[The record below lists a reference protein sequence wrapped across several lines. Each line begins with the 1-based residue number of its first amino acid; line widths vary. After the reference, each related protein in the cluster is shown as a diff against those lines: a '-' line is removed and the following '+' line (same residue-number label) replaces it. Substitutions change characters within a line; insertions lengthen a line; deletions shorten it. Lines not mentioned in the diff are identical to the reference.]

1 MLREPTR
8 KNTASDLDDALA
20 VDKHRP
26 RMGALTARISNA
38 SVGVP
43 TAKLDA
49 VAHKI
54 PVRRGTLVDHKN
66 VAAAD
71 RSPKIQQKVLITK
84 QDAKKLREAEN
95 LVGANDNH
103 RESAR
108 CEALTGSR
116 FDDVTLH
123 CSDYADDIYDYMFF
137 AENKHGVEA
146 GFLAD
151 HAVTPKMRSI
161 LVDWLLQVHLRF
173 HLLPETLFAT
183 LNILD
188 RYLAVGDA
196 DKTNLQLVGIT
207 CMSIASKYEEI
218 YAPELQ
224 DYVYITENAYS
235 KHDIIHMEITVLST
249 IGVDLGRPH
258 VIQFLR
264 RLSCYFDA
272 VLHAMA
278 KYICENAVCDYTTCH
293 LKPSF
298 IAAVSLWLAS
308 RLEDRDFPESLYRLA
323 RVSAEDIQKWA
334 SVFATGLLKAHNNTK
349 LSALREKYLA
359 AKNSRVSDLLP
370 NQVSILQ
377 KMAQSSR

>member
-1 MLREPTR
+1 MLRGRAT
-8 KNTASDLDDALA
+8 KSSASGVDDALA
-20 VDKHRP
+20 VSKRTT
-26 RMGALTARISNA
+26 RAGALTTRISNT
-38 SVGVP
+38 SVGAP

-49 VAHKI
+49 VAQKV
-54 PVRRGTLVDHKN
+54 PVRRGTLLDHKN
-66 VAAAD
+66 VVAAD
-71 RSPKIQQKVLITK
+71 KNTKLQKKVLITK
-84 QDAKKLREAEN
+84 QDAKKLREAES
-95 LVGANDNH
+95 LVETKGNQQ
-103 RESAR
+103 ESTR
-108 CEALTGSR
+108 GETLTGSR

-137 AENKHGVEA
+137 AENKYGVEA

-188 RYLAVGDA
+188 RYLAVGNA

-224 DYVYITENAYS
+224 DYVYITENAYT
-235 KHDIIHMEITVLST
+235 KRDIIRMEITVLSK

-278 KYICENAVCDYTTCH
+278 KYICENAVCDYATCH

-308 RLEDRDFPESLYRLA
+308 RLEDRDFPEDLYKMA
-323 RVSAEDIQKWA
+323 RASAEDIQEWA

-349 LSALREKYLA
+349 LSALRNKYLT

-370 NQVSILQ
+370 NQISILQ

>member
-1 MLREPTR
+1 MSCNNR
-8 KNTASDLDDALA
+8 D
-20 VDKHRP
+20 
-26 RMGALTARISNA
+26 
-38 SVGVP
+38 
-43 TAKLDA
+43 
-49 VAHKI
+49 
-54 PVRRGTLVDHKN
+54 
-66 VAAAD
+66 
-71 RSPKIQQKVLITK
+71 QQEVYKGSVLITK
-84 QDAKKLREAEN
+84 QDAKKLREAES
-95 LVGANDNH
+95 LVETKGNQQ
-103 RESAR
+103 ESTR
-108 CEALTGSR
+108 GETLTGSR

-137 AENKHGVEA
+137 AENKYGVEA

-188 RYLAVGDA
+188 RYLAVGNA

-224 DYVYITENAYS
+224 DYVYITENAYT
-235 KHDIIHMEITVLST
+235 KRDIIRMEITPIVNCPCDVWASNVVLMHSRICGLLQVLSK

-278 KYICENAVCDYTTCH
+278 KYICENAVCDYATCH

-308 RLEDRDFPESLYRLA
+308 RLEDRDFPEDLYKMARRWHNLLADSDCRSSFRLIALYTSLSDAVAVYSLYI
-323 RVSAEDIQKWA
+323 VC
-334 SVFATGLLKAHNNTK
+334 SVE
-349 LSALREKYLA
+349 S
-359 AKNSRVSDLLP
+359 
-370 NQVSILQ
+370 
-377 KMAQSSR
+377 